1 MAQNITSSVKEMV
14 DTANKEITTLSVDE
28 ARALVDS
35 DHHVIGDIRDIR
47 ELRRSGKIP

>member
-28 ARALVDS
+28 GARAS
-35 DHHVIGDIRDIR
+35 RQ
-47 ELRRSGKIP
+47 